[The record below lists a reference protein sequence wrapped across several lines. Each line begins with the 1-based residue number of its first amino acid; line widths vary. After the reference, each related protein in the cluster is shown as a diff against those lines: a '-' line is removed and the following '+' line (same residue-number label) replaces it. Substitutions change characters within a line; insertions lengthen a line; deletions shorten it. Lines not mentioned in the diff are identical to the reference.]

1 MRAREIYKY
10 IQQTPGNMNPAI
22 LKQMLNAYVERQ
34 TNELYDYTVDADI
47 DTDVDLLGKTITD
60 FQKDVKIVDGI
71 VYGTIYYV
79 DGFTGFSGLEEE
91 QSGYYIVLHF
101 ESDNADTIKV
111 NGVTLDPDGIHI
123 LRFKDITR
131 IGKTTVE
138 LIDGNDIAI
147 DTLEFGG
154 LKFEQKKVEETT
166 TEEASAI

>member
-22 LKQMLNAYVERQ
+22 LKQMLDAYVERQ

-60 FQKDVKIVDGI
+60 FQKGVKIVDGI

-79 DGFTGFSGLEEE
+79 DGYTGFSGLEEE
-91 QSGYYIVLHF
+91 QSGYYVVLHF

-123 LRFKDITR
+123 LRFKDITK
-131 IGKTTVE
+131 IGKATVE
-138 LIDGNDIAI
+138 LIDGNDMVA
-147 DTLEFGG
+147 DTLEFSG
-154 LKFEQKKVEETT
+154 LKFMNKPETEETD
-166 TEEASAI
+166 EDDN